1 MATLITG
8 GAGFIGLAL
17 AERLLAAGQRVVLFD
32 LPAAPPLW
40 LARPEL
46 AGAVYVSGDVTDKT
60 DLDAALAAAPID
72 RVVHAAAVTPNEQ
85 RERKDARRIVEI
97 NIGGTVNLMERAI
110 AHGGIRRIVVVSSV
124 AVYGFSA
131 PAPSGCFEEEI
142 SHPAPAAL
150 YGISKLAAEQAAI
163 RIAHLHGRDTR
174 IVRLGP
180 VYGPWEW
187 STEVRDALSPHHQV
201 LQALK
206 SGREAVLPRAMR
218 ADWIYSR
225 DAAAG
230 IAAVAMNEALRH
242 AVYHVGGGCLSDL
255 QDWCR
260 ALASRFPDFRWRCAE
275 PGEAAGIIYNL
286 PVDRAPMSIVRL
298 ARDTGFN
305 PAYPV
310 DAAAADYLSWMG
322 LDCAAS
328 SGGTS

>member
-1 MATLITG
+1 MVTLITG
-8 GAGFIGLAL
+8 GAGFVGLAL
-17 AERLLAAGQRVVLFD
+17 AERLLAEGQRVVLFD
-32 LPAAPPLW
+32 LPVAPMEL

-46 AGAVYVSGDVTDKT
+46 AGAVYVSGDVTSPA
-60 DLDAALAAAPID
+60 DLDAALATTPID

-85 RERKDARRIVEI
+85 RERKDARRVVDI

-163 RIAHLHGRDTR
+163 RIAHLHGCDTR

-187 STEVRDALSPHHQV
+187 PTQARDALSPHHQV
-201 LQALK
+201 LQALR
-206 SGREAVLPRAMR
+206 SGHEAVLPRAMR

-230 IAAVAMNEALRH
+230 IAAVAIDAALGH
-242 AVYHVGGGCLSDL
+242 AIYHVGGGYLSDL

-260 ALASRFPDFRWRCAE
+260 ALAARFPDFRWRYAE
-275 PGEAAGIIYNL
+275 PGEAAGILYNL
-286 PVDRAPMSIVRL
+286 PVDRAPMSIARL
-298 ARDTGFN
+298 VCDTGFN

-322 LDCAAS
+322 LDGAAS
-328 SGGTS
+328 GGAS